1 MKRILASIT
10 TIVIAIGLAITG
22 VSTANADDTV
32 APDGSKT
39 VVATTPTPITPAS
52 PSPGPSPAASSP
64 TIVPTPAASS
74 PTIVPTPSP
83 SPIPSASP
91 TARAAAPLSV
101 TPAAPKPSASPT
113 AVEKCLPASAVTY
126 SYDRMKNSGTVFVSA
141 QPYSTALLCSKIYI
155 TAASWKYTKAA
166 VWPQVLDPIA
176 TNSLTIDGVGTYPF
190 GAVVTCGQG
199 DIYARTGSSIEPT
212 PTLQGPQGW
221 ETFLSGL
228 ASQATPGNPYVQNPT
243 YMQSPIS
250 CVHVVPAASVVA
262 GQCYW
267 DSEQGTSSKSVTIRY
282 DNSKSN
288 VPVDFSVT
296 GDQKQNIKYSQYN
309 RTVAGGAVV
318 EITPPASSTGGVS
331 YTVLAAGTKM
341 SLSVPYYEAC
351 PPTIPTLPLTDPTP
365 VTFVD
370 ACGVEGDKAIVPS
383 LTTEDHYRYS
393 TSDTHVNGARTVT
406 VTAIPDAGYGFSS
419 KAVTSW
425 PHTFTTDAENHCVKV
440 PGDPEAVN
448 ETCAASPGGIVGG
461 YLTAAPIAGV
471 VYTIHRVR
479 PAGADIAVTGP
490 KTTVAPGDYLVTA
503 TAKPGFMLSGTH
515 EWKLTVANKAV
526 NCTLSTD
533 AFLPSSVSWVSQT
546 CSAGRTV
553 SGYIAIDPTDFL
565 SYFVGTT
572 RLVSARTAFAPGT
585 YRVTVVAPRGDTI
598 DGPSSYTATIV
609 KPKTSCGNL
618 DPQSLTTLAFTGF
631 DSGAGYLAVA
641 SGLLML
647 GAALVFTARR
657 RAKA

>member
-39 VVATTPTPITPAS
+39 VVATTLTPAS
-52 PSPGPSPAASSP
+52 PSPVPSPAASSP

-83 SPIPSASP
+83 SPTSSASP

-101 TPAAPKPSASPT
+101 TPASPKPSASPT
-113 AVEKCLPASAVTY
+113 PSGEKCLPVSALTY
-126 SYDRMKNSGTVFVSA
+126 SYDWMKNSGTVFVSA
-141 QPYSTALLCSKIYI
+141 QPYSTALLCSPIYI

-166 VWPQVLDPIA
+166 LWPQVLDLAETKYFTVDKVPYA
-176 TNSLTIDGVGTYPF
+176 F

-199 DIYARTGSSIEPT
+199 DIYARTGSSIVPT

-228 ASQATPGNPYVQNPT
+228 PWHKTPGATDDKNPT
-243 YMQSPIS
+243 YTNSPIS

-267 DSEQGTSSKSVTIRY
+267 DAEQGTSSKSVTIRY

-296 GDQKQNIKYSQYN
+296 GDLKQNIDYSQYN

-331 YTVLAAGTKM
+331 YTVLAGGTETR
-341 SLSVPYYEAC
+341 LSVPYYEAC
-351 PPTIPTLPLTDPTP
+351 PPTIPPLSLPNPP
-365 VTFVD
+365 RVTFVD
-370 ACGVEGDKAIVPS
+370 TCGVQGDKVIIPS
-383 LTTEDHYRYS
+383 LTTEDHFRYS
-393 TSDTHVNGARTVT
+393 TSDTDVNGARTVT

-448 ETCAASPGGIVGG
+448 ETCAASPGGIVSG

-526 NCTLSTD
+526 SCALSD
-533 AFLPSSVSWVSQT
+533 EAFLPSSVSWVSQT

-657 RAKA
+657 RTKA

>member
-32 APDGSKT
+32 APDVSKT
-39 VVATTPTPITPAS
+39 VVATTPTPAS
-52 PSPGPSPAASSP
+52 PSPA
-64 TIVPTPAASS
+64 PTPAASS
-74 PTIVPTPSP
+74 PTIVPTPEASSPMIVPTPSP
-83 SPIPSASP
+83 SPTPSASP
-91 TARAAAPLSV
+91 TARIAAPLSV
-101 TPAAPKPSASPT
+101 TPASAKPSASPT
-113 AVEKCLPASAVTY
+113 PSGEKCLPASAVTY
-126 SYDRMKNSGTVFVSA
+126 SYDRTKNSGTIFVSA

-166 VWPQVLDPIA
+166 IWPQVLDPIA
-176 TNSLTIDGVGTYPF
+176 TNSLTVDKVGTYPF

-199 DIYARTGSSIEPT
+199 DIYARTGSYIKPT
-212 PTLQGPQGW
+212 PTLQGSQGW

-228 ASQATPGNPYVQNPT
+228 ASQATPGDPYEQNPT
-243 YMQSPIS
+243 YMQSSIS

-267 DSEQGTSSKSVTIRY
+267 DAEQGTSSKSVTIRY

-331 YTVLAAGTKM
+331 YTVLAGGTETR
-341 SLSVPYYEAC
+341 LSVPYYEAC
-351 PPTIPTLPLTDPTP
+351 PPRILSLPDPP
-365 VTFVD
+365 RVTFVD
-370 ACGVEGDKAIVPS
+370 ACGVQGDKVIIPS
-383 LTTEDHYRYS
+383 LTTEDHFRYS
-393 TSDTHVNGARTVT
+393 TSDTDVNGARTVT
-406 VTAIPDAGYGFSS
+406 VTAIPDAGYGFRS

-448 ETCAASPGGIVGG
+448 EICAASPGGIVSG
-461 YLTAAPIAGV
+461 YLTVAPVAGV

-503 TAKPGFMLSGTH
+503 AAKPGFMLSGTR

-526 NCTLSTD
+526 SCALPD
-533 AFLPSSVSWVSQT
+533 EAFLPSSVSWVSQT

-553 SGYIAIDPTDFL
+553 SGYITIDPTDFL

-609 KPKTSCGNL
+609 KPKTSCGKL

>member
-1 MKRILASIT
+1 M
-10 TIVIAIGLAITG
+10 
-22 VSTANADDTV
+22 
-32 APDGSKT
+32 
-39 VVATTPTPITPAS
+39 
-52 PSPGPSPAASSP
+52 
-64 TIVPTPAASS
+64 
-74 PTIVPTPSP
+74 
-83 SPIPSASP
+83 
-91 TARAAAPLSV
+91 
-101 TPAAPKPSASPT
+101 
-113 AVEKCLPASAVTY
+113 TY
-126 SYDRMKNSGTVFVSA
+126 SYDRATNSGTVVVSA
-141 QPYSTALLCSKIYI
+141 QPYSTALLCNPIYI

-166 VWPQVLDPIA
+166 VWPQVLDSVK
-176 TNSLTIDGVGTYPF
+176 TNYFTVYKAGSTDFVAG
-190 GAVVTCGQG
+190 VTCGQG
-199 DIYARTGSSIEPT
+199 DIYARTGSYIVPT

-221 ETFLSGL
+221 ESFLSGL
-228 ASQATPGNPYVQNPT
+228 ASQATPGNPYVPNPT

-267 DSEQGTSSKSVTIRY
+267 DAEQGTSSKSVTIRY
-282 DNSKSN
+282 DNGKSN

-296 GDQKQNIKYSQYN
+296 GDQKQNIDYSQYN

-331 YTVLAAGTKM
+331 YTVLAAGTKT

-370 ACGVEGDKAIVPS
+370 TCGVQGDRVIIPS
-383 LTTEDHYRYS
+383 VTAEDHFTYS
-393 TSDTHVNGARTVT
+393 TTDAVVNGARTVT

-419 KAVTSW
+419 TQVK
-425 PHTFTTDAENHCVKV
+425 TFSHIFKTDAENHCVQV

-448 ETCAASPGGIVGG
+448 ETCAVSPGGTVSG
-461 YLTAAPIAGV
+461 YLTVAPVAGV

-479 PAGADIAVTGP
+479 PVGTDIAVTGP

-526 NCTLSTD
+526 NCTLPTD

-553 SGYIAIDPTDFL
+553 SGYITIDPTDFL
-565 SYFVGTT
+565 SYFVGAT

-585 YRVTVVAPRGDTI
+585 YVVRVVAPRGDTI

-609 KPKTSCGNL
+609 KSKTSCGNL